1 MVELFQQWP
10 TGGYFQSKNYKMD
23 FWLSL
28 GLSFE
33 IWFECETYGC
43 VREEA
48 FEGSATRS
56 TRDSNLNVVTLLT
69 QRNIM

>member
-1 MVELFQQWP
+1 
-10 TGGYFQSKNYKMD
+10 MD